1 MLQLKNVS
9 ITYKKDLRELVS
21 NLSFVLNDGDK
32 AALIGEE
39 GNGKSTLLKLIYD
52 EALVADYAE
61 YHGDIIRN
69 NCICGYLGQELTQQE
84 KKQDIYAFLSDE
96 PKFLE
101 STPKELAAI
110 ASRLQ
115 IPISLLYSQ
124 QQMDT
129 LSGGEKIKLSM
140 IRILCRR
147 PDVLLLDEPSNDID
161 LHTLQWL
168 EQFILT
174 WEGPVLFISHDEVL
188 LEHTANKIIHL
199 EQVMKK
205 KKARHTVK
213 TLDYETYINE
223 RRNGLDRQENLA
235 KNERREYQKQQEK
248 FRQIYQKVEYQQNT
262 ITRQNPA
269 KGASLKKKVHTLKSM
284 EKRFEKEYAQMTEFP
299 DVEEA
304 IFIKFGKMEELP
316 TGKTVL
322 DFTLDKLMIEE
333 RILASNIRLRVTGNE
348 KICLI
353 GSNGIGKTTLLK
365 TIAAQLSLRTDI
377 KAAYMPQNYEEI
389 EDFQSALHTT
399 PVEFLSTHGDK
410 EESTRIR
417 MYLGSLKYTTDEMEH
432 PLCEL
437 SGGQKAKL
445 LLLKLCMSG
454 ANVLILDEPT
464 RNFSPLS
471 GPVIRKLLAEFPGAI
486 ISISHDRKYM
496 DEVCDKLYLLTEAGL
511 SLQEKP
517 L

>member
-9 ITYKKDLRELVS
+9 ITSKKDLQELVS

-32 AALIGEE
+32 AAIIGEE

-52 EALVADYAE
+52 ESLIADYAE
-61 YHGDIIRN
+61 YHGEIIKN
-69 NCICGYLGQELTQQE
+69 NCICGYLGQELTPRE
-84 KKQDIYAFLSDE
+84 KKQDIYSFLSEE
-96 PKFLE
+96 PGFWE
-101 STPKELAAI
+101 HTPKELAAI

-115 IPISLLYSQ
+115 LPISLLYSQ

-129 LSGGEKIKLSM
+129 LSGGEKIKLGM

-161 LHTLQWL
+161 LDTLQWL
-168 EQFILT
+168 EQFILA

-213 TLDYETYINE
+213 ALDYETYINE
-223 RRNGLDRQENLA
+223 RRNRLGRQENLA
-235 KNERREYQKQQEK
+235 RNERQEYQKQQER
-248 FRQIYQKVEYQQNT
+248 FRQIYQKVEYQQKT
-262 ITRQNPA
+262 VTRQAPA
-269 KGASLKKKVHTLKSM
+269 KGAQLKKKIHTLKSM
-284 EKRFEKEYAQMTEFP
+284 EQRFEKEFEQMTEFP

-304 IFIKFGKMEELP
+304 IFIKFGKTEKLP
-316 TGKTVL
+316 AGKTVL
-322 DFTLDKLMIEE
+322 DLTLDQLTIEE
-333 RILASNIRLRVTGNE
+333 RILARNIHLRVVGSE
-348 KICLI
+348 KVCLI

-365 TIAAQLSLRTDI
+365 TIAAQLLTRTDI

-389 EDFQSALHTT
+389 ADFQAAQHTT
-399 PVEFLSTHGDK
+399 PVDFLSTRGDK
-410 EESTRIR
+410 EETTRIR
-417 MYLGSLKYTTDEMEH
+417 TYLGSLKYTADEMEH
-432 PLCEL
+432 PLYEL

-454 ANVLILDEPT
+454 ADVLILDEPT

-471 GPVIRKLLAEFPGAI
+471 GPVIRRLLAEFPGAI
-486 ISISHDRKYM
+486 ISISHDRKYIN
-496 DEVCDKLYLLTEAGL
+496 EVCTSVYQLTGDGL
-511 SLQEKP
+511 SRKEKP